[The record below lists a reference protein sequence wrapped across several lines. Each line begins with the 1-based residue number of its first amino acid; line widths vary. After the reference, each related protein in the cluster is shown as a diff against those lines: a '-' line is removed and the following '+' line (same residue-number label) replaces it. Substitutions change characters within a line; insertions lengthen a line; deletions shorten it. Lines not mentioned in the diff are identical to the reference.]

1 MVFYRTCSTL
11 ALLHMGISDNVMCV
25 TDPMV
30 PDQNGRHWDHKI
42 LVEVP
47 CAEIWDVMADY
58 VALVKIVFPDT
69 EPWYSSGKAKEL
81 GGIVSFKFGN
91 DQIDEQIIILNNETQ
106 YLSFVLT
113 QGFNFFHAYRGE
125 WFLKPAPDGNAAHCE
140 FHKGSL
146 FIINPTGPMTVAS
159 YDKTIRSEL
168 EQVKV
173 HFEGKS
179 CRRPSDGSNM

>member
-1 MVFYRTCSTL
+1 MGYRTLPTF
-11 ALLHMGISDNVMCV
+11 ALLGMGISNNVTCI

-42 LVEVP
+42 LVELP
-47 CAEIWDVMADY
+47 CAQIWDVMADY
-58 VALVKIVFPDT
+58 VALVRIVFPDT
-69 EPWYSSGKAKEL
+69 EPWYSAGQAKAV

-91 DQIDEQIIILNNETQ
+91 DQIDEQIVILNNKTQ

-113 QGFNFFHAYRGE
+113 QGFNFFPVYRGE
-125 WFLKPAPDGNAAHCE
+125 WFLKPAPDGNLAHCE

-159 YDKTIRSEL
+159 YDQTIQSEL
-168 EQVKV
+168 EHVKA

-179 CRRPSDGSNM
+179 CELPSDGNKM